1 MEYVYPDIKGNK
13 HRKER
18 FEVASVVFLQVD
30 NEKVHFVKT
39 EVSGGI
45 Q

>member
-18 FEVASVVFLQVD
+18 FEVASVFLQVD